1 MMSDKNNPPRLS
13 SPITLIDGIGPKKA
27 EAFSHLGVHTLEDMF
42 YFMPRRYEDRRTP
55 KPLDSLTRGEY
66 ECAYAVV
73 SEIGADY
80 DKTRAIITNNSGSAE
95 VIWFTDK
102 IASFLREGM
111 RLALYGKI
119 DERSIVPRFV
129 HPEFEILKPHS
140 TPTIIGKV
148 FPIYPATADLN
159 QRTIRKF
166 VDSALASF
174 SEECL
179 KDFLPRRV
187 LKHYG
192 MMSLR
197 EAILQLHNPSDER
210 TFIRARNRLAFDE
223 FYLLQAG
230 VIMRRSLYSSSV
242 KAKPLKPGEKFR
254 AFMDTLPFSLTDAQ
268 RAAGYEVLEDMD
280 SNTPMN
286 RLLQGDVGSG
296 KTIVAV
302 IAVLAACDSGA
313 QAAFMAPTE
322 ILAAQHYITLRKIL
336 EPLGLNVALL
346 TGSLRASERRRILEG
361 LSIGSVDAVVG
372 THALFSGDV
381 EFANLGLA
389 IVDEQ
394 HRFGVLQRGALAAK
408 GQAPHVLAMTAT
420 PIPRTLIMSVYGG
433 LGVSVL
439 NELPP
444 GRKEIHTISLI
455 PPEAPKVY
463 AMISERVKKGEQ
475 VYWVCPL
482 IDDGE
487 RDLASVSS
495 VYARLRNIL
504 PDLKISMLHG
514 RMSVDEKSR
523 VMQSF
528 AEGKIDLLVA
538 TVVIE
543 VGVDVPNATMIVIQD
558 AGQYGLAQLHQLRG
572 RVGRGEAQSL
582 CVLLENAGITPEG
595 RERVGAMVEC
605 SDGFE
610 LAEQD
615 LRARGPGEVC
625 GTHQHGVTDF
635 RVADLVRDEKI
646 LRLAK
651 KEAEELLRED
661 PNLDSEPL
669 LKHEIFRRLG
679 EVLELAATS

>member
-1 MMSDKNNPPRLS
+1 MKAASNNTPRLS
-13 SPITLIDGIGPKKA
+13 SPITILEGIGSKKA
-27 EAFSHLGVHTLEDMF
+27 EAFSRLGVRTLEDMF

-66 ECAYAVV
+66 ECACAVL
-73 SEIGADY
+73 SELETDY
-80 DKTRAIITNNSGSAE
+80 GKTKAVITDNFASAE
-95 VIWFTDK
+95 VIWFSDK
-102 IASFLREGM
+102 IGSFLREGM

-129 HPEFEILKPHS
+129 HPKFEILRPNAR
-140 TPTIIGKV
+140 PTIIGKV

-159 QRTIRKF
+159 QRALRKF
-166 VDSALASF
+166 VDAALEAF

-179 KDFLPRRV
+179 KEFLPQRV
-187 LKHYG
+187 LNHYG

-197 EAILQLHNPSDER
+197 EAILQIHNPSDER
-210 TFIRARNRLAFDE
+210 TFIRARNRLVFDE

-230 VIMRRSLYSSSV
+230 VIMRRSSYTDQV

-254 AFMDTLPFSLTDAQ
+254 VFMDTLPFTLTDAQ
-268 RAAGYEVLEDMD
+268 RVAGYEVLEDMD
-280 SNTPMN
+280 RDIPMN

-346 TGSLRASERRRILEG
+346 TGSLRTTERRRILEG

-381 EFANLGLA
+381 EFANLGLV

-408 GQAPHVLAMTAT
+408 GEAPHVLAMTAT

-444 GRKEIHTISLI
+444 GRKEIRTISLL

-463 AMISERVKKGEQ
+463 AMIRERVNKGEQ

-487 RDLASVSS
+487 RELASVSS
-495 VYARLRNIL
+495 VYGQLRNIL
-504 PDLKISMLHG
+504 PDLRISMLHG

-523 VMQSF
+523 VMQDF

-572 RVGRGEAQSL
+572 RVGRGEAQSV
-582 CVLLENAGITPEG
+582 CVLLENAGITPDG

-615 LRARGPGEVC
+615 LRSRGPGEVC

-651 KEAEELLRED
+651 KEAEELLSEN

-669 LKHEIFRRLG
+669 LKREILRRLG